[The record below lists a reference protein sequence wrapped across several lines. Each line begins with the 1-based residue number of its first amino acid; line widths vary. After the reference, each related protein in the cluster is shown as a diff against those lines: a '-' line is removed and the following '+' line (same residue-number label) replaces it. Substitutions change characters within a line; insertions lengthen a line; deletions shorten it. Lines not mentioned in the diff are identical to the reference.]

1 MLHPLHLERFERVE
15 QSVPLEM
22 ETIPEDRD
30 GKMVVESFPDVQGR
44 CEGIENN
51 YREPRMAPNQE
62 EEMGAKGTEDSH
74 DQVLD
79 GQRPVAA
86 GSHFH
91 LVHAMDFA
99 DGDDGGEDVV
109 D

>member
-1 MLHPLHLERFERVE
+1 MPHPLHLEQIERVE
-15 QSVPLEM
+15 QTVLLETEM
-22 ETIPEDRD
+22 KPEGSY